1 MSTRTDTSSPAPA
14 PALGISGR
22 LAGAFQANAITP
34 LLALVALLLGLFA
47 VLVTPREEEPQI
59 NVTMANVL
67 IPFPGASSADV
78 QALVARPAEQ
88 VLGQIAGIEHSYS
101 VSRPGMAVLTVQFKV
116 GVPRTDAL
124 VRLYDVLNANQDWL
138 PANLGALAPIVKP
151 KGIDDVP
158 VLAVTLSSADDRSAL
173 DLERVARSLEAE
185 LKRVPGSREV
195 TTIGGPGRAVIV
207 ELDPSRLRERG
218 VDLLR
223 LRETLA
229 AANLAMPAG
238 TVLDR
243 QAATRPTL
251 LTVETGEFL
260 RSADDVG
267 QLVVGVHAGKPVWL
281 REVATIRAGAAQPQ
295 RLVWHMSGAATAS
308 SDAASGVASGAPGD
322 TVSAV
327 GAAHPAVTLTVTK
340 KPGANAVDVAEAARA
355 RLDELR
361 NTLVPPEVQM
371 HITRDYGQTAAEKAN
386 KLIQKL
392 AFATGSV
399 ILLVGLA
406 LGRRESVIVGAAV
419 ILTLTAT
426 LFASWA
432 WGFTL
437 NRVSLFALIF
447 SIGILVD
454 DAIVVVENIHRHQQ
468 LHHGLPLRKI
478 IPGAVDEVGGPTIL
492 ATLTV
497 IAALLPMAFVTGLMG
512 PYMSPIPINASLGM
526 AISLAIA
533 FSVTP
538 WLALKLMKEHPA
550 PAESDGALH
559 QPAGG
564 LTHHLQR
571 LFTAL
576 LAPLLD
582 SAGKRWLLGAG
593 IAAALAL
600 SVGLAGL
607 QWVVLKMLPF
617 DNKSEFQVVVEMP
630 AGTPLEDTSAMLQTL
645 GSYLARQPEV
655 RDLQG
660 YAGSASP
667 ITFNGLVR
675 QYYLRADA
683 EQGDLQV
690 NLVDKHHR
698 HDKSHA
704 IAQRLR
710 PELEKLAAPWGARVK
725 VVEVPPGPPV
735 MSPLVAEVYGPDE
748 AGRQQLAARLAG
760 AFAAS
765 PDIVGID
772 TSLKEDAPRAFLRVN
787 RQRAESLGIP
797 VAAVAQTVYGAVSG
811 LDAAWLHDGRS
822 TLPVPVR
829 LQLPRESQIGLQ
841 TVLQMPLRAANGQL
855 VPLSELV
862 TVERGVIDKPLFTKD
877 LHGLSYVFA
886 DMAGKLDSPL
896 YGLFG
901 IRPQLAAAMLPGA
914 GELAEYWIHQPS
926 DPYRQYAIKWDGEWQ
941 ITYET
946 FRDMGAAYG
955 VGLILIY
962 LLVVAQFRSYLT
974 PLIIM
979 APIPLTLI
987 GVMPGHALLGAQ
999 FTATSMIGMI
1009 ALAGIIVRN
1018 SILLVDFIELQV
1030 SHGHAFKAAVVSSAA
1045 VRAQPI
1051 ALTGLAAMIG
1061 AFFILD
1067 DPIFN
1072 GLAISLIFGILVSTL
1087 LTLVVIPVL
1096 YYAVYRRRFEDADR
1110 CASTDPA
1117 CATSAI
1123 AAADLPTPAEAAL
1136 SFAPLHDA
1144 NLQAELDA
1152 DQETEPAASP
1162 SAPEIGSAPPTGD
1175 DAAR

>member
-1 MSTRTDTSSPAPA
+1 MTEHIPPSNQDTPN
-14 PALGISGR
+14 LGVSGR
-22 LAGAFQANAITP
+22 LAAAFQSNALTP

-67 IPFPGASSADV
+67 IPFPGASSHDV
-78 QALVARPAEQ
+78 QTMVARPAEQ
-88 VLGQIAGIEHSYS
+88 VLSQIAGIEHTYS
-101 VSRPGMAVLTVQFKV
+101 VARPGVAVLTVQFKV
-116 GVPRTDAL
+116 GVPRTEAL

-138 PANLGALAPIVKP
+138 PRDLGTLAPIVKP

-158 VLAVTLSSADDRSAL
+158 VLGVTLWSPEGDSAH
-173 DLERVARSLEAE
+173 DLERIAKTLEME
-185 LKRVPGSREV
+185 LKQVKGAREV
-195 TTIGGPGRAVIV
+195 QTLGGPGRAVQV
-207 ELDPSRLRERG
+207 WLEPTRLRERG
-218 VDLLR
+218 VDLMGLKA
-223 LRETLA
+223 TLA
-229 AANLAMPAG
+229 AANFGMPSGA
-238 TVLDR
+238 VL
-243 QAATRPTL
+243 QADNGQM

-260 RSADDVG
+260 TSADDVAD
-267 QLVVGVHAGKPVWL
+267 LVVGVHQGKPVYL
-281 REVATIRAGAAQPQ
+281 REVARIDTGAQLPQRYVWYTPGAAAQ
-295 RLVWHMSGAATAS
+295 GAQGAS
-308 SDAASGVASGAPGD
+308 VGDAD
-322 TVSAV
+322 KTTVGQV
-327 GAAHPAVTLTVTK
+327 FPAVTLTVTK
-340 KPGANAVDVAEAARA
+340 KPGENAVDVASAARA
-355 RLDELR
+355 RLDVLR
-361 NTLVPPEVQM
+361 NTVIPAGVQATV
-371 HITRDYGQTAAEKAN
+371 TRDYGETAAEKAN

-406 LGRRESVIVGAAV
+406 LGRREAVIVGGAV

-468 LHHGLPLRKI
+468 LFPGKPLREI
-478 IPGAVDEVGGPTIL
+478 IPAAVDEVGGPTIL

-497 IAALLPMAFVTGLMG
+497 IAALLPMAFVSGLMG
-512 PYMSPIPINASLGM
+512 PYMSPIPINSSLGM
-526 AISLAIA
+526 ALSLGIA
-533 FSVTP
+533 FTVTP
-538 WLALKLMKEHPA
+538 WLALKLMKSHGAAHADASASGLAGKLQTGFAKVLTPFL
-550 PAESDGALH
+550 ESSRKRWFLLMGIVA
-559 QPAGG
+559 
-564 LTHHLQR
+564 
-571 LFTAL
+571 AL
-576 LAPLLD
+576 L
-582 SAGKRWLLGAG
+582 
-593 IAAALAL
+593 L
-600 SVGLAGL
+600 SVGLTL
-607 QWVVLKMLPF
+607 VQWVVLKMLPF
-617 DNKSEFQVVVEMP
+617 DNKSEFQVVIEMP
-630 AGTPLEDTSAMLQTL
+630 AGTPLENTASALHEM
-645 GSYLARQPEV
+645 GAFLAQQPEV

-660 YAGSASP
+660 YAGTASP

-683 EQGDLQV
+683 DQGDLQV
-690 NLVDKHHR
+690 NLVDKKHR

-710 PELEKLAAPWGARVK
+710 PELEKIGQRHGARVK

-748 AGRQQLAARLAG
+748 AGRQQLAGRIAK
-760 AFAAS
+760 AFAQT
-765 PDIVGID
+765 PDIVGVD
-772 TSLKEDAPRAFLRVN
+772 SSLKEDAPRVHLTVR

-797 VAAVAQTVYGAVSG
+797 VAVIAQTVHGALSG
-811 LDAAWLHDGRS
+811 MDATYLHDGQS
-822 TLPVPVR
+822 KLPVPVR
-829 LQLPRESQIGLQ
+829 LQLPQVSQVGLDS
-841 TVLQMPLRAANGQL
+841 VLAMPLRAANGRL

-862 TVERGVIDKPLFTKD
+862 KVERGVIDKPLFTKD
-877 LHGLSYVFA
+877 LMPVSYVFG
-886 DMAGKLDSPL
+886 DMAGQLDSPL
-896 YGLFG
+896 YGLFA
-901 IRPQLAAAMLPGA
+901 IRPHLAEAALPGT
-914 GELAEYWIHQPS
+914 GELGEYWISQPK
-926 DPYRQYAIKWDGEWQ
+926 DPWREYAIKWDGESQ

-974 PLIIM
+974 PLVIM
-979 APIPLTLI
+979 APIPLTII
-987 GVMPGHALLGAQ
+987 GVMPGHALLQSQ

-1030 SHGHAFKAAVVSSAA
+1030 QTGMAFKDAVVQSAA

-1072 GLAISLIFGILVSTL
+1072 GLAISLIFGILVSTV

-1096 YYAVYRRRFEDADR
+1096 YYALYRKQ
-1110 CASTDPA
+1110 
-1117 CATSAI
+1117 
-1123 AAADLPTPAEAAL
+1123 
-1136 SFAPLHDA
+1136 H
-1144 NLQAELDA
+1144 
-1152 DQETEPAASP
+1152 EPV
-1162 SAPEIGSAPPTGD
+1162 
-1175 DAAR
+1175 